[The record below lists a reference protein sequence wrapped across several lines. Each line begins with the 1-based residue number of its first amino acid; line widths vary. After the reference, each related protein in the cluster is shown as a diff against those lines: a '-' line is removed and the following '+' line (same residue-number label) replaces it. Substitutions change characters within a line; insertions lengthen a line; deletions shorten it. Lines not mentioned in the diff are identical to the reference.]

1 MLTALDLLTANDTPG
16 QHAPS
21 YYAATANWQTAYPS
35 LEEATTGSV
44 CIIGGGYTGLSAA
57 LHLAERGIS
66 VILLEANRI
75 GWGASGRNGGQV
87 GSGQR
92 VEQTTLEQRHGMAH
106 AKLLWELAEDSKALV
121 KSLIARH
128 QIACDYTP
136 GILHADHRKSFVS
149 DSRDYVE
156 HLHLTYGYEDIRFVD
171 GNEIGSLVG
180 SPRYHGGSLD
190 MGAGHL
196 HPLNFA
202 LGLGRAAEAAGAR
215 IFEESQVTGVK
226 TPEHG
231 RVTVTTAKGEVKA
244 DQLILACN
252 GYLGTLDRKTAAH
265 VMPIN
270 NFIVATEPFSEA
282 EAKAIISNNAAVA
295 DSKFVI
301 NYFRLSAD
309 RRLLFGGGEN
319 YGYRFPEDIKSFV
332 RDPMLEIFPQLKD
345 VGIDYGW
352 GGTLAITPKR
362 MPYFARPHSNVLTA
376 TGYSGHGV
384 AMGTLAGQILA
395 ETIAGSTGRFD
406 VFEKLNIPAFPG
418 GDKLRFP
425 LLVMAMTWFS
435 LRDKLGI

>member
-21 YYAATANWQTAYPS
+21 YYAATANRQTAHPS
-35 LEEATTGSV
+35 LEGFNTCSV
-44 CIIGGGYTGLSAA
+44 CVIGGGYTGLSAA
-57 LHLAERGIS
+57 LHLAERGID
-66 VILLEANRI
+66 VVLLEANRI

-92 VEQTTLEQRHGMAH
+92 VEQTVLETRHGTAH
-106 AKLLWELAEDSKALV
+106 AKLLWDLAEQSKALV
-121 KSLIARH
+121 RDLIVRH
-128 QIACDYTP
+128 GIACDYTP
-136 GILHADHRKSFVS
+136 GILHADHRKSFVE

-156 HLHLTYGYEDIRFVD
+156 HLRLVYGYEDVRFID
-171 GNEIGSLVG
+171 GDEIGELVG
-180 SPRYHGGSLD
+180 SPRYYGGSLD

-202 LGLGRAAEAAGAR
+202 LGLGAAAVAAGAR
-215 IFEESQVTGVK
+215 IFEESMVTGIDNPGQGKISVSTGGGK
-226 TPEHG
+226 LE
-231 RVTVTTAKGEVKA
+231 A
-244 DQLILACN
+244 DHLILACN

-270 NFIVATEPFSEA
+270 NFIVATEPFSQD
-282 EAKAIISNNAAVA
+282 EAKKIISNNAAVA

-332 RDPMLEIFPQLKD
+332 RGPMVEIFPQLGD

-352 GGTLAITPKR
+352 GGTLAITAKR
-362 MPYFARPHSNVLTA
+362 MPYFARPAPNVLTA

-395 ETIAGSTGRFD
+395 EAIAGVAGRFD
-406 VFEKLNIPAFPG
+406 VFEKLDIPAFPG
-418 GDKLRFP
+418 GDRLRFP
-425 LLVMAMTWFS
+425 LLVLAMTWYS
-435 LRDKLGI
+435 LRDRLGI